1 MSSIDIPREQW
12 ATRAGFIL
20 AAVGSAVGLGNIWR
34 FPFLTAESG
43 GAIFVLVYL
52 LLVALIGLPVMLVEF
67 VIGRRSERNPI
78 GAFRRLGHPSWR
90 FAGAI
95 GAFAGF
101 VILSYYSVVGG
112 WVLQYIVASF
122 SGGYGGDAE
131 LFFVETASG
140 TNAIVSHAAFMG
152 LVAGIVALGV
162 REGLER
168 AAKVMVP
175 SVIVLLVIL
184 AGYGATLPNASTGY
198 QFYLNPDVSTFASD
212 AVSILPAAAGQA
224 FFTLSLGMGVMITYS
239 SYLGEDR
246 DLLNDS
252 IIIVVIDT
260 FIAILAGL
268 VVFPFLASQGV
279 DLETGGGGAGAVFI
293 SLATAFESMP
303 AGHLVGGLFFIM
315 LAIAALSSAFSILE
329 VVVSFVTDTFD
340 VDRVPATIGLA
351 AVIFVVGI
359 PTATDLNY
367 LDAYDL
373 FANNILLIVGGLLLS
388 IFIGWV
394 YAPDALEELGQGR
407 GGNGL
412 FDTYWITVVR
422 VVVPLVLLYTVYL
435 AVVEYIEFLQ
445 GTFF

>member
-1 MSSIDIPREQW
+1 MSTIDIPREQW

-34 FPFLTAESG
+34 FPFLTGESG
-43 GAIFVLVYL
+43 GAVFVAVYL
-52 LLVALIGLPVMLVEF
+52 LLVALVGLPVMLVEF

-78 GAFRRLGHPSWR
+78 GAFRRLGHPSWK
-90 FAGAI
+90 FAGVI
-95 GAFAGF
+95 GALAGF
-101 VILSYYSVVGG
+101 IILSYYSVVGG

-122 SGGYGGDAE
+122 TGGYGGDAE
-131 LFFVETASG
+131 TFFLQTASG
-140 TNAIVSHAAFMG
+140 TNAIVYHAIFMA
-152 LVAGIVALGV
+152 LVAGIVSLGV

-175 SVIVLLVIL
+175 SVVILLVGL
-184 AGYGATLPNASTGY
+184 AAYGATLPNASEGY
-198 QFYLNPDVSTFASD
+198 QFYLNPDVGTFVSD

-246 DLLNDS
+246 NLLSDS
-252 IIIVVIDT
+252 LIIVAIDT
-260 FIAILAGL
+260 FIALLAGL

-293 SLATAFESMP
+293 SLAGAFETMP
-303 AGHLVGGLFFIM
+303 AGNIVGGIFFIM

-329 VVVSFVTDTFD
+329 VVVSFVIDTFG
-340 VDRVPATIGLA
+340 VGRVPATIGLSV
-351 AVIFVVGI
+351 VIFLFGI
-359 PTATDLNY
+359 PTALDLNY

-373 FANNILLIVGGLLLS
+373 FANNILLIVGGLVLS
-388 IFIGWV
+388 IFIGWI
-394 YAPDALEELGQGR
+394 YASDALEELGQGR
-407 GGNGL
+407 SGGGP

-435 AVVEYIEFLQ
+435 AIVEYVEFIQ
-445 GTFF
+445 GTFL

>member
-12 ATRAGFIL
+12 ASRAGFIL

-43 GAIFVLVYL
+43 GAVFVLVYL

-78 GAFRRLGHPSWR
+78 GAFSRLGHPSWK
-90 FAGAI
+90 FAGVI
-95 GAFAGF
+95 GALAGF
-101 VILSYYSVVGG
+101 IILSYYSVVGG

-122 SGGYGGDAE
+122 SGGYGGDPE
-131 LFFVETASG
+131 TFFLESASG
-140 TNAIVSHAAFMG
+140 TNAIIYHAGFMA

-162 REGLER
+162 RNGLER

-175 SVIVLLVIL
+175 SVILLLVGL

-198 QFYLNPDVSTFASD
+198 EFYLNPDVSTFASD

-246 DLLNDS
+246 NLLNDS
-252 IIIVVIDT
+252 LVIVAIDT
-260 FIAILAGL
+260 FIALLAGL

-293 SLATAFESMP
+293 SLAAAFETMP
-303 AGHLVGGLFFIM
+303 AGHLVGGVFFIM

-329 VVVSFVTDTFD
+329 VVVSFVIDTFD
-340 VDRVPATIGLA
+340 VDRVPATIGIA
-351 AVIFVVGI
+351 GVIFVVGI
-359 PTATDLNY
+359 PTAIDLTY

-373 FANNILLIVGGLLLS
+373 FANNILLIVGGLVLS
-388 IFIGWV
+388 IFIGWI
-394 YAPDALEELGQGR
+394 YAPEALEEIGQGR
-407 GGNGL
+407 TGGGAFN
-412 FDTYWITVVR
+412 TYWINVVR

-435 AVVEYIEFLQ
+435 AVVEYVEFIQ
-445 GTFF
+445 GTFL